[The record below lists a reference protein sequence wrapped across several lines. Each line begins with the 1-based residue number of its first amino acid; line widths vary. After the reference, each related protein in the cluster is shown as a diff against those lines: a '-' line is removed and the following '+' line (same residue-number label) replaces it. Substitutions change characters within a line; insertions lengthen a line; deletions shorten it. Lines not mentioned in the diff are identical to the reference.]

1 MGPMRNALGIRPG
14 LLAAALTAAMAGVV
28 GAPEAASAQDESN
41 PAVFWRLER
50 EREQARTRRPVVIQR
65 PTRMTRGVAP
75 RRGFT
80 VEVPAD
86 SAAAAAAAAAAA
98 NNAVDAPAAPS
109 AEAPPATPG
118 LSAAVTP
125 AAPAV
130 PAGPPFVIAV
140 FGDNVAQM
148 LAQGVTEAYANRN
161 VTVLRRA
168 RENTGLVRED
178 YYDWPKA
185 VQDFLASDQ
194 KVDLAIMMV
203 GSNDRQSIREGGQ
216 SLDVLSDK
224 WKDAYRTRALAIA
237 ESFRKKGVPLI
248 WVGMTVMKNERLSAD
263 LVVFNEIYRDAAQKA
278 GATYVDVWE
287 PFVDE
292 RNRFTLSGPDLNG
305 HVTRIRT
312 GDGVHFTRAGAR
324 KLAHFIEGDVK
335 RYLDQRAP
343 AIADQPSAAPQGAS
357 LGLSPDALTGAPL
370 GSPLG
375 APLGAGLEPR
385 QPQPAPGAGGQP
397 IPVPAPAPVVP
408 SRPAAGPV
416 VPLTASTVSPGG
428 ELATRPGAARAGDKS
443 LPDGAPPESRAGR
456 ADDFRWPRQ

>member
-1 MGPMRNALGIRPG
+1 MRHASKLRLG
-14 LLAAALTAAMAGVV
+14 LLAAAVAAALAGVFA
-28 GAPEAASAQDESN
+28 APETASAQDESN

-98 NNAVDAPAAPS
+98 GSPADAPAAPVG
-109 AEAPPATPG
+109 EAAPATPG

-125 AAPAV
+125 AAPAA

-194 KVDLAIMMV
+194 KIDLAIMMV
-203 GSNDRQSIREGGQ
+203 GSNDRQAIREAGQ
-216 SLDVLSDK
+216 SFDVLSDK

-237 ESFRKKGVPLI
+237 EAFRKKGVPLI

-263 LVVFNEIYRDAAQKA
+263 LVEFNEIYREAAQKA

-335 RYLDQRAP
+335 RWLDQRAP
-343 AIADQPSAAPQGAS
+343 AAPAIADAPGSSPQG
-357 LGLSPDALTGAPL
+357 GA
-370 GSPLG
+370 LG
-375 APLGAGLEPR
+375 APLGPPAGAPLGAALEPR
-385 QPQPAPGAGGQP
+385 PQQTAPGAGGQP
-397 IPVPAPAPVVP
+397 IPVPAPAPVAP
-408 SRPAAGPV
+408 ARPAAGPV
-416 VPLTASTVSPGG
+416 VPLTASAVSPGG
-428 ELATRPGAARAGDKS
+428 ELATRPGAPRAGDKS
-443 LPDGAPPESRAGR
+443 LPDGGPPESRAGR